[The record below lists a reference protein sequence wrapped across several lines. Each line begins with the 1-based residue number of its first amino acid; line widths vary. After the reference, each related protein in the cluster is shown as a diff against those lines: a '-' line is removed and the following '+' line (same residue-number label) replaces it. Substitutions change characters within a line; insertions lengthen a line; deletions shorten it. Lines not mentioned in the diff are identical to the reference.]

1 VPLRPDHSAGDNVE
15 NKVETRRIE
24 VAPVYLL
31 QAGNRRK
38 IVVPSVL
45 WVIYNHKLRK
55 WDAIDFAVR
64 TDCGSRVKQF
74 RVYEQAVKQ

>member
-24 VAPVYLL
+24 VAPVHLL

-45 WVIYNHKLRK
+45 LGYLQSQIEEMGCY
-55 WDAIDFAVR
+55 
-64 TDCGSRVKQF
+64 
-74 RVYEQAVKQ
+74 